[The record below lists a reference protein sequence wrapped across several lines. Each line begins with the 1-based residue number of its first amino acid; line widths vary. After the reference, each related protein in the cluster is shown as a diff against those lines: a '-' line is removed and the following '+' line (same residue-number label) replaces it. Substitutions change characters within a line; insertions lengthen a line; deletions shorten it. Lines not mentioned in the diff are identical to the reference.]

1 LRRAEGEAYRIVL
14 TPPGTAQRHRDDM
27 AGNAAPRAGCVRP
40 AGGFRPRSDLFQIA
54 SLKGARRPFARTL
67 SLRLAVQNRASH
79 PITFEEA
86 LPPFRSG
93 GWRRPPRE
101 PVPNR

>member
-1 LRRAEGEAYRIVL
+1 MLKRPGRAEEVAAARIEALKAEAIRRELRLAEGEAYRIVL

-54 SLKGARRPFARTL
+54 SP
-67 SLRLAVQNRASH
+67 
-79 PITFEEA
+79 
-86 LPPFRSG
+86 G
-93 GWRRPPRE
+93 G
-101 PVPNR
+101 